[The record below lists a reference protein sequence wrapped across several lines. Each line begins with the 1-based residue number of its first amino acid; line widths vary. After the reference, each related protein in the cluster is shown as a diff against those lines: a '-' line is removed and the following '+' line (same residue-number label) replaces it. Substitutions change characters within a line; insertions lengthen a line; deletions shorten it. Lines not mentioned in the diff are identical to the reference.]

1 MTSSVSKSTPKPV
14 AVKVSGASAGIQSA
28 DYKLEPD
35 TQVWW
40 STPILR
46 RTYDPAGDVCRALKA
61 LVLERAETGAN
72 VQKSNQGGWHSD
84 EDLLSWGGPAI
95 AQLSQWIT
103 AASQDMTTAISGGQV
118 YRGKL
123 ELNAWANLNRTGQYN
138 TMHTHPSCV
147 WSGVFYVE
155 TGDRPTPSHPK
166 SGVIEF
172 LDPRAGAEMVI
183 TPGIPFGQA
192 KVFIPE
198 NGQMIM
204 FPSWMKH
211 MVHPYWG
218 QADRI
223 SIAFNVRLRPNL

>member
-1 MTSSVSKSTPKPV
+1 MSESTPHSSTVNVPE
-14 AVKVSGASAGIQSA
+14 ASPGIQST

-35 TQVWW
+35 TLVWW

-46 RTYDPAGDVCRALKA
+46 RTYDPSGEVCAALKS
-61 LVLERAETGAN
+61 LVLDHAETGKN
-72 VQKSNQGGWHSD
+72 VKKSNEGGWHSD

-123 ELNAWANLNRTGQYN
+123 ELNAWANLNQTGQYN
-138 TMHTHPSCV
+138 AMHTHPSCV
-147 WSGVFYVE
+147 WSGVFYAE
-155 TGDRPTPSHPK
+155 AGDPPTPEHRK

-183 TPGIPFGQA
+183 TPGIPFGQS
-192 KVFIPE
+192 KVFAPK

-218 QADRI
+218 DGDRV

>member
-1 MTSSVSKSTPKPV
+1 MSEPTPHSSTVNVSATSS
-14 AVKVSGASAGIQSA
+14 GIQST

-35 TQVWW
+35 TLVWW

-46 RTYDPAGDVCRALKA
+46 RTYENAGDVCVALKS
-61 LVLERAETGAN
+61 LVLDRAKTQKN
-72 VQKSNQGGWHSD
+72 VQKGDEGGWHSD
-84 EDLLSWGGPAI
+84 EDLLSWGGPAV

-123 ELNAWANLNRTGQYN
+123 DLSAWANLSRTGQYN
-138 TMHTHPSCV
+138 AMHTYPSCV

-155 TGDRPTPSHPK
+155 AGDPPTPEHPK

-183 TPGIPFGQA
+183 TPGIPFGQG
-192 KVFIPE
+192 KVCTPK
-198 NGQMIM
+198 NGQLIM

-218 QADRI
+218 EGERI